1 MTDAPFI
8 HDVLLAGIKEKSTKL
23 LFRKCTSRFLMQL
36 FVYNTCCTYSAPL
49 HANFE
54 KLENIATKNYITE
67 NKVKMESTHC
77 LQCVLNIWCGK
88 IV

>member
-1 MTDAPFI
+1 MADAPFI

-23 LFRKCTSRFLMQL
+23 LLQKCTSRFLMQL

-67 NKVKMESTHC
+67 NKIKMENELYALCS
-77 LQCVLNIWCGK
+77 LCV
-88 IV
+88 